1 MIETLTYFKMILV
14 YTFDKK
20 FCFIKL
26 LKSILIWSTICLGIA
41 FIANIKTGNDI
52 KSLILLFLL
61 VLIPEVMLFIPYY
74 NNDNNATLL
83 IDYQKRIIRFTQKK
97 RLINIPMSEIKSITY
112 YLPTDLATKKNN
124 MNLNPWSNYFYL
136 TIKSNQEDKIIVTS
150 LLLKG
155 KLFSVKDIEPVR
167 KIKLFPLLNNE
178 I

>member
-1 MIETLTYFKMILV
+1 
-14 YTFDKK
+14 
-20 FCFIKL
+20 
-26 LKSILIWSTICLGIA
+26 
-41 FIANIKTGNDI
+41 
-52 KSLILLFLL
+52 
-61 VLIPEVMLFIPYY
+61 
-74 NNDNNATLL
+74 
-83 IDYQKRIIRFTQKK
+83 
-97 RLINIPMSEIKSITY
+97 MSEIKSITY